1 MFLNNYLKNS
11 RAKNKYCVET
21 AVAII
26 CLIALTSRIKM
37 DRRCALK
44 EVKQSINQMGE
55 NSAFHIEGSACQRI
69 CHNQCIAFFRD
80 GGDVDVDGYAIF

>member
-21 AVAII
+21 AVAV

-37 DRRCALK
+37 D
-44 EVKQSINQMGE
+44 
-55 NSAFHIEGSACQRI
+55 
-69 CHNQCIAFFRD
+69 
-80 GGDVDVDGYAIF
+80 

>member
-1 MFLNNYLKNS
+1 MCLFESLEGKDVSEQLSKEFQS
-11 RAKNKYCVET
+11 QEQICVAT

-26 CLIALTSRIKM
+26 CLIALTSRVKM

-55 NSAFHIEGSACQRI
+55 NSAFHI
-69 CHNQCIAFFRD
+69 
-80 GGDVDVDGYAIF
+80 

>member
-1 MFLNNYLKNS
+1 
-11 RAKNKYCVET
+11 
-21 AVAII
+21 
-26 CLIALTSRIKM
+26 M

-44 EVKQSINQMGE
+44 EVKQSINQMAE
-55 NSAFHIEGSACQRI
+55 NSAFHIEGSVCQRI

>member
-11 RAKNKYCVET
+11 RAKNKYCIET
-21 AVAII
+21 AVVII
-26 CLIALTSRIKM
+26 SFFFYLSILIALTSRIKM

-55 NSAFHIEGSACQRI
+55 NSAFHI
-69 CHNQCIAFFRD
+69 
-80 GGDVDVDGYAIF
+80 

>member
-26 CLIALTSRIKM
+26 CLIALTSSSIKM

-44 EVKQSINQMGE
+44 LRGETINQSNGRE
-55 NSAFHIEGSACQRI
+55 FGLPYIG
-69 CHNQCIAFFRD
+69 QCMPKD
-80 GGDVDVDGYAIF
+80 LSPSMYSIF